1 MAVGTEYLLCPP
13 LESYP
18 ALTEQ
23 LLPLLSLNNFNLITS
38 VIDSLKVNY
47 NGYFDTIDYFR
58 ERITCLCHSICW

>member
-13 LESYP
+13 LASSQ

-23 LLPLLSLNNFNLITS
+23 LLPLLSLSNFTLITS

-47 NGYFDTIDYFR
+47 NDCFDTID
-58 ERITCLCHSICW
+58 